1 VLIVDDNLVNLKVA
15 AGLMKPFEMQ
25 VDTAK
30 SGRQALEKV
39 KEKEYHLIFMD
50 HMMPDMDGVETAHKI
65 REMEGDYYQK
75 VPIIALTAN
84 ALSGAREM
92 FMEEGLNDF
101 IAKPIDM
108 KELSDK
114 ILEWLP
120 FELLEE

>member
-1 VLIVDDNLVNLKVA
+1 
-15 AGLMKPFEMQ
+15 
-25 VDTAK
+25 
-30 SGRQALEKV
+30 
-39 KEKEYHLIFMD
+39 MD

-65 REMEGDYYQK
+65 REMDGEYYQK